1 MGFLDKLKDAGKT
14 LADTAKNSKKA
25 LDEFA
30 KENENAIYLDDF
42 DKAGSVKSDA
52 LPETKNRL
60 FFSIDVE
67 KDEITIVEY
76 GHFGFVSAKEKNK
89 LIKKILL
96 DDIAEFKAL
105 NKERRSL
112 STCDALNYECEII
125 CNSGER
131 YTFTNT
137 WFEHHQDVTTYDI
150 IAEME
155 GNIGLNI
162 VLLFFAP
169 LVSDDYTKQ
178 WYNEIYTE
186 RGTEPVFDENGK
198 VDLEAYLEMHKAWF
212 EVKQKEWNSRIKAVK
227 LS

>member
-1 MGFLDKLKDAGKT
+1 MGFLDKLKDVGKT
-14 LADTAKNSKKA
+14 LADTAKDVKKTV
-25 LDEFA
+25 EETA
-30 KENENAIYLDDF
+30 KENETAIYLDDF
-42 DKAGSVKSDA
+42 DKTGSVESDA
-52 LPETKNRL
+52 LPTTKNSL
-60 FFSIDVE
+60 YFSIDVE

-76 GHFGFVSAKEKNK
+76 GHFGFVSAKPKNK

-112 STCDALNYECEII
+112 STFDSLTYECEII
-125 CNSGER
+125 CNSGEH
-131 YTFTNT
+131 YTFTNV
-137 WFEHHQDVTTYDI
+137 WFEQHQDITTHDI

-155 GNIGLNI
+155 GNNGLNI

-178 WYNEIYTE
+178 WYNEIYAE

-198 VDLEAYLEMHKAWF
+198 VDLEAYLEMHKAWY
-212 EVKQKEWNSRIKAVK
+212 EVKHKEWNGRLKAVQY
-227 LS
+227 S